1 MNVAASIHL
10 TAPPDAPVPPTPP
23 VPPVPPTPPVPSG
36 GGGPLSVIGDS
47 IGGMLSTALDQAMK
61 AVWEAAIWV
70 LRTALQVVDVFST
83 FTVDQ
88 HSGPIGAVWPT
99 LLAVSGAIALGLF
112 FWQITMAALRGGRG
126 MMRAATGP
134 VAYGVA
140 LAMTITGI
148 AAMLA
153 TADGLTAVIL
163 SQGLKAANF
172 SAAFTS
178 TSLGGQVINGVK
190 PVALGLIGFFGLLPA
205 AIGWVLEIIWRQA
218 AILVLVATVPITAAG
233 LLAQTTSSWFW
244 RGLRWTIA
252 AIAVKPVL
260 ALIVVI
266 GVSSLAGAEGPIGLL
281 AGIGVL
287 WVALACPI
295 ALFRLLAFVEP
306 GTNAGQI
313 FRDSFA
319 QATSRLSGGSG
330 FDSSGGATSSG
341 GSSGGGDAYS
351 EVSSAFESAN
361 TARFDA
367 AGVGAGSAGGTGGQD
382 TPPPPPS
389 SGYADGGASSVPA
402 GGGSTP
408 GSTSGAGGSG
418 DSGYSDSSGSA
429 AAPGYE
435 AQPVAA
441 SSTGGQSGGE
451 SGGQGGAGAR
461 GAGGRAAG
469 GAVDAE
475 AVETAA
481 VIL

>member
-1 MNVAASIHL
+1 
-10 TAPPDAPVPPTPP
+10 
-23 VPPVPPTPPVPSG
+23 
-36 GGGPLSVIGDS
+36 
-47 IGGMLSTALDQAMK
+47 MK

-83 FTVDQ
+83 FTVETN
-88 HSGPIGAVWPT
+88 SGPIGAVWPT
-99 LLAVSGAIALGLF
+99 LLTVSGAIALGLF
-112 FWQITMAALRGGRG
+112 FWQITMAMLRGGRG

-140 LAMTITGI
+140 LAMTITAI
-148 AAMLA
+148 AALLA
-153 TADGLTAVIL
+153 TADGLTTLIL
-163 SQGLKAANF
+163 SQGLKVSNF

-266 GVSSLAGAEGPIGLL
+266 GVSSLASAQGPIGLL
-281 AGIGVL
+281 AGVGVL
-287 WVALACPI
+287 WVALTTPI

-306 GTNAGQI
+306 GTDAGQT
-313 FRDSFA
+313 FRDAFS

-330 FDSSGGATSSG
+330 FDSSGGAS
-341 GSSGGGDAYS
+341 GGDAPGTRRAS
-351 EVSSAFESAN
+351 DDAMMGVFESAN

-367 AGVGAGSAGGTGGQD
+367 AGVGGAGGSGGPD
-382 TPPPPPS
+382 APPPPPAS
-389 SGYADGGASSVPA
+389 DSASPAYADGGATSVPA
-402 GGGSTP
+402 GAGTGSS
-408 GSTSGAGGSG
+408 STSAAAASGS
-418 DSGYSDSSGSA
+418 YSDSGSAA

-441 SSTGGQSGGE
+441 SGAGARGAGATGGDGARH
-451 SGGQGGAGAR
+451 GGQGGAGAR